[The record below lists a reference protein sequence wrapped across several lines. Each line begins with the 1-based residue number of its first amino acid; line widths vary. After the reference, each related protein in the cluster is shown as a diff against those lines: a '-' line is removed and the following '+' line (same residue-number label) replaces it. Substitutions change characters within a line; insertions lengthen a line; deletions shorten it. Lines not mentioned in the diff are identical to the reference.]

1 MYINIAC
8 WLENFDEVIL
18 ININYIC
25 NRFEIKFGI
34 LYSDKTQTRSVIQ
47 FAENSDLK
55 DMQVNFFRYHA
66 LSTF

>member
-18 ININYIC
+18 ININYSC

-47 FAENSDLK
+47 FAENSGFK
-55 DMQVNFFRYHA
+55 DM
-66 LSTF
+66 

>member
-8 WLENFDEVIL
+8 WLENFDEIIL

>member
-55 DMQVNFFRYHA
+55 DMQVHFFRYNA